1 MRCEGPDP
9 GWQPLTGDSWSPAP
23 ASPGWVIGC
32 MVCMVTSAR
41 DITIKTSRI
50 LRMSAVLNGIRN
62 PNCPD
67 YNAHSGLSAWS
78 CVNLIK
84 YLAPSISCGPQ
95 TLETNTEYVPLT
107 GSQGMQRSPSLL
119 IVRTVSGERGLGES
133 PDWGHCARPIV
144 RIRTCR
150 GMSSQCIACHVWCT
164 VRNAATDNET
174 SGRKGCRS
182 SMLEGGNFLAHCALG
197 WGQETDVTVE
207 SN

>member
-1 MRCEGPDP
+1 MRCECEGPDP

-95 TLETNTEYVPLT
+95 TLETNTDSVPLS
-107 GSQGMQRSPSLL
+107 GSQGMQRSPSLSGL
-119 IVRTVSGERGLGES
+119 CLVSGAWVSHQTG
-133 PDWGHCARPIV
+133 
-144 RIRTCR
+144 
-150 GMSSQCIACHVWCT
+150 
-164 VRNAATDNET
+164 
-174 SGRKGCRS
+174 
-182 SMLEGGNFLAHCALG
+182 
-197 WGQETDVTVE
+197 VTVHGPLSGSE
-207 SN
+207 HVGAWAVSASHVMCDAQWEMQPQITRHPGGKGVGAPCWREGTF